1 MCDVTGELGGN
12 AGEGDRSVRI
22 DLNLVNMGDSLSW
35 WGGDMRGKEEK
46 LLVFSPQ
53 CNLRPPPHRPWYSQ
67 PFWVWK
73 VWTMTAS
80 WKMHSVLVQGLTCMS
95 QPVHKSWNLP
105 IFHFN
110 PGALSLWPSDN
121 TLLKSKPRA
130 VLPIRWGWEICRRET
145 LTFPFISSWEIIV
158 LPSLEITTGPCWS
171 QNVCEPAAVPM
182 PRWLPTQLLPA
193 WRAAAMINT
202 YRKQLLPF

>member
-1 MCDVTGELGGN
+1 MKSFSRTRKKCKIDKKYFFQKCKITDTVYLLNLQCDVWCYRWTGWQCWRGRPFRQN
-12 AGEGDRSVRI
+12 RPQPGE
-22 DLNLVNMGDSLSW
+22 DSFSEEVH
-35 WGGDMRGKEEK
+35 DMRGKEEK

-105 IFHFN
+105 TFHFN
-110 PGALSLWPSDN
+110 LGALSLWPSDN
-121 TLLKSKPRA
+121 TLLKPKPTA
-130 VLPIRWGWEICRRET
+130 E
-145 LTFPFISSWEIIV
+145 S
-158 LPSLEITTGPCWS
+158 
-171 QNVCEPAAVPM
+171 
-182 PRWLPTQLLPA
+182 PR
-193 WRAAAMINT
+193 
-202 YRKQLLPF
+202 